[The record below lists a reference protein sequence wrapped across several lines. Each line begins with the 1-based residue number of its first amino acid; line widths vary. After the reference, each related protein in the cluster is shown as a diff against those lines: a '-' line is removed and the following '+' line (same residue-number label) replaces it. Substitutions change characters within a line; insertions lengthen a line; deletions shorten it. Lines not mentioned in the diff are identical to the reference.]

1 MKLLQSIINEGG
13 MKDAAMDLIDKAAK
27 DVPKGADIDAYLM
40 KVVAKV
46 LELDTEKLFKGDF
59 KAIED
64 MVRAQL
70 DESITEAVD
79 QYDVCDENDPKSEV
93 YFSGTKA
100 ECEEWIDQNEK
111 NDQYKDKK
119 FSAVRSLEEATG
131 DEKFDNMMGGVVAA
145 ADGAKEVTKKDLSK
159 LINELDDDARH
170 AGVIL
175 KHDARY
181 KSVDFSWEHQ
191 ILYWVTQATSKPAEK
206 AEAAQAIADEMSD
219 RGFRGWTVKV
229 TIRDDYVGNGDES
242 KWQVAKTK

>member
-27 DVPKGADIDAYLM
+27 DVPKGEDFDAYLM

-59 KAIED
+59 KAVED
-64 MVRAQL
+64 MVKSQL
-70 DESITEAVD
+70 GE
-79 QYDVCDENDPKSEV
+79 
-93 YFSGTKA
+93 G
-100 ECEEWIDQNEK
+100 
-111 NDQYKDKK
+111 
-119 FSAVRSLEEATG
+119 LEEATG

-145 ADGAKEVTKKDLSK
+145 TDGAKEMTKKDLSK

-181 KSVDFSWEHQ
+181 KSVDFSWENQ

-206 AEAAQAIADEMSD
+206 TEAAQAIADEMSD
-219 RGFRGWTVKV
+219 RGFRSWTVKV